1 MTSVPQTATGWVE
14 IGKGKYQITAWVTM
28 KVTAEWNPDYPG
40 MISWYDAGSPWR
52 RFAHGRDWHYTEAE
66 AIKRACEM
74 RDRRVAS
81 LKKQIA
87 AIAAMKFEV
96 K

>member
-14 IGKGKYQITAWVTM
+14 IGKGKYQITAWVTKYAMTNGIM

-40 MISWYDAGSPWR
+40 MISW
-52 RFAHGRDWHYTEAE
+52 
-66 AIKRACEM
+66 
-74 RDRRVAS
+74 
-81 LKKQIA
+81 A